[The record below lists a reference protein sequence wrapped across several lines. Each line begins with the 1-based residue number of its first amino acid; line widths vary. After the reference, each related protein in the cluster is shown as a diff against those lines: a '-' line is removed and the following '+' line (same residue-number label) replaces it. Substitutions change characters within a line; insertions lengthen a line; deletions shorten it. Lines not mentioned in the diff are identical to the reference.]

1 MSDPLRIFLWGA
13 PAVPLSGPHPEAD
26 DLDTD
31 EESQAA
37 CLDCGVVTGLADFQL
52 VDDVFEE
59 AAPRCPACQQAVRL
73 RCARCEFCDEPAEFE
88 VELGFLCS
96 EHHDHYVDG
105 YRARE

>member
-1 MSDPLRIFLWGA
+1 MSDPRRIFWLDA
-13 PAVPLSGPHPEAD
+13 QAVPLSGTPPHAD

-31 EESQAA
+31 DESQVA
-37 CLDCGVVTGLADFQL
+37 CLDCGVLTGLADFEST
-52 VDDVFEE
+52 DDVFEE

-73 RCARCEFCDEPAEFE
+73 HYARCEFCDEPAEFE

-105 YRARE
+105 YRERD